1 MTMGQ
6 AFGESLASWMT
17 NVELEHFSLTIIIQ
31 VQEIENS
38 LAKNWLQRACYQKK
52 NNRFDMIKQR

>member
-17 NVELEHFSLTIIIQ
+17 NVELKHFSLTIIIQ

-38 LAKNWLQRACYQKK
+38 LAKNWLQEPATKK